1 MVHEDNKDAQRER
14 LEHEIASL
22 EQKNERLTRGL
33 MAARTTITDLS
44 AQLEAV
50 MKPPRTYATFLAV
63 HRDSIS
69 EATVTAMVNGRMM
82 ELALS
87 DSVDCTRMMPGQQ
100 LLLNEQLV
108 IVGSAGYVRTGELV
122 AVKMLMDHDRALVS
136 LNSGEERVVY
146 LSGRL
151 MDERVRP
158 GDVLLAD
165 MRSLC
170 AVEAVERPDV
180 QRLMLEE
187 TPNVRYCDV
196 GGLEDQIEKIRD
208 AIELP
213 FKHPQLYRE
222 HGLKPPQGVLLYGPP
237 GCGKTMIAKAVAT
250 HLAHT
255 PAFAGDSS
263 HDLLHSG
270 DRTDNQDQAQQTHAY
285 FLNVKGPQLLDKYVG
300 ETERK
305 IREIFARAREL
316 AGAGLPVV
324 IFFDEMEAL
333 FRARG
338 SGISSDVET
347 TIVPQ
352 LLAEIDGVE
361 QLDNVIVIGASNR
374 EDMIDPAVLRPG
386 RLDIKI
392 KIDRPT
398 QEDAYAIMLKYLT
411 ESLPIH
417 EDAIRRYGT
426 KEKAVKMFTHFCI
439 WNGKLYS

>member
-1 MVHEDNKDAQRER
+1 MQLMPSTAKSLGVKDAFDP
-14 LEHEIASL
+14 
-22 EQKNERLTRGL
+22 EQNIMGGTK
-33 MAARTTITDLS
+33 
-44 AQLEAV
+44 
-50 MKPPRTYATFLAV
+50 
-63 HRDSIS
+63 
-69 EATVTAMVNGRMM
+69 
-82 ELALS
+82 
-87 DSVDCTRMMPGQQ
+87 
-100 LLLNEQLV
+100 
-108 IVGSAGYVRTGELV
+108 
-122 AVKMLMDHDRALVS
+122 
-136 LNSGEERVVY
+136 Y
-146 LSGRL
+146 LS
-151 MDERVRP
+151 
-158 GDVLLAD
+158 
-165 MRSLC
+165 
-170 AVEAVERPDV
+170 
-180 QRLMLEE
+180 
-187 TPNVRYCDV
+187 
-196 GGLEDQIEKIRD
+196 
-208 AIELP
+208 
-213 FKHPQLYRE
+213 
-222 HGLKPPQGVLLYGPP
+222 
-237 GCGKTMIAKAVAT
+237 
-250 HLAHT
+250 
-255 PAFAGDSS
+255 
-263 HDLLHSG
+263 
-270 DRTDNQDQAQQTHAY
+270 
-285 FLNVKGPQLLDKYVG
+285 QLLDKYVG

-426 KEKAVKMFTHFCI
+426 KEKAVKMLARTTIQELFRRDCHHECAQLIYADGTQETLYTADCVSGAMVAAIVDRAKRIAIKSLLTDGVKGISLEHLLQALQEEERENKDMASI
-439 WNGKLYS
+439 ENPEEWARVNGRARGKQLVSIRPVHAH